1 MKGLLLTFLNRELAE
16 LDRRKAMGYCPTKV
30 TGSNPVLSTNKHTQ
44 IMATEYWT
52 QKDGT
57 KISVDDMS
65 VKHLRNTLKLLIK
78 RNRIK
83 EQKFENPD
91 CDATEMDIY

>member
-1 MKGLLLTFLNRELAE
+1 
-16 LDRRKAMGYCPTKV
+16 
-30 TGSNPVLSTNKHTQ
+30 
-44 IMATEYWT
+44 MATEYWT

-65 VKHLRNTLKLLIK
+65 VEHLRNTLKMII
-78 RNRIK
+78 RNRNAVKSETPRKNSISRRYFIGFDPTGQG
-83 EQKFENPD
+83 ETPFDD

>member
-1 MKGLLLTFLNRELAE
+1 
-16 LDRRKAMGYCPTKV
+16 
-30 TGSNPVLSTNKHTQ
+30 
-44 IMATEYWT
+44 MATEYWT